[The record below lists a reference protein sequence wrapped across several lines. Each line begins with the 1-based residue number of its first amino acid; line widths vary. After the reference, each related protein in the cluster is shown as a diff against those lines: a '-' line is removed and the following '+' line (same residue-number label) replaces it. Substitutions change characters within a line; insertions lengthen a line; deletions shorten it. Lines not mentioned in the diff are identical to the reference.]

1 MSEPDRLKQ
10 VDDLLDGLDDVLPPP
25 QVRVQLRL
33 AAGLTQKDI
42 AEAIGVTRVAVTRWE
57 LDQAQPRRP
66 QRNLYIHLLRGLAAR
81 FPEAAK
87 ADEGMPTPASEGGS
101 G

>member
-1 MSEPDRLKQ
+1 MSDPDRLKQ
-10 VDDLLDGLDDVLPPP
+10 VDDLLDGLDDALPPP
-25 QVRVQLRL
+25 HVRVQLRL

-42 AEAIGVTRVAVTRWE
+42 AEAMGVTRVAVARWE
-57 LDQAQPRRP
+57 LGQTHPRRP
-66 QRNLYIHLLRGLAAR
+66 QRDLYIHLLKRLAAR

-87 ADEGMPTPASEGGS
+87 ANEGMPTPTSGGGS